1 MASGMSVPNSTGAV
15 VMLDQEVAIQ
25 VLVVSAVLMAAYVTL
40 IRPQL
45 KRIADNDRLLSSLS
59 VGDKVVT
66 GGGLIGK
73 IASLE
78 GPRIVE
84 IELSNAMR
92 VQALRSSI
100 ESRFEG

>member
-1 MASGMSVPNSTGAV
+1 MV
-15 VMLDQEVAIQ
+15 DQEVAIQ
-25 VLVVSAVLMAAYVTL
+25 ALAVLGVLVAAYVSL

-45 KRIADNDRLLSSLS
+45 RRIADNDRLLSSLS

-73 IASLE
+73 IARFD

-100 ESRFEG
+100 DSRLEG

>member
-1 MASGMSVPNSTGAV
+1 MV
-15 VMLDQEVAIQ
+15 DQEVAIQ
-25 VLVVSAVLMAAYVTL
+25 ALVVVGVLMAAYVAL

-45 KRIADNDRLLSSLS
+45 KRIAENDRLLSSLN
-59 VGDKVVT
+59 VGDRVIT

-73 IASLE
+73 IARFE

-100 ESRFEG
+100 ESRLEG

>member
-1 MASGMSVPNSTGAV
+1 MVDQDV
-15 VMLDQEVAIQ
+15 VIQ
-25 VLVVSAVLMAAYVTL
+25 VLVVLGVLMAAYVAL

-45 KRIADNDRLLSSLS
+45 KRIADNDRLLSSLN
-59 VGDKVVT
+59 VGDRVVT

-73 IASLE
+73 IAGFE

-100 ESRFEG
+100 EARVKG

>member
-1 MASGMSVPNSTGAV
+1 MV
-15 VMLDQEVAIQ
+15 DQEVAIQ
-25 VLVVSAVLMAAYVTL
+25 VLVVLGVLMAAYVSL

-45 KRIADNDRLLSSLS
+45 RRIAENDLLLSSLS
-59 VGDKVVT
+59 VGDRVVT

-73 IASLE
+73 IARFE
-78 GPRIVE
+78 GARIVE

-100 ESRFEG
+100 ESRLEG

>member
-1 MASGMSVPNSTGAV
+1 MV
-15 VMLDQEVAIQ
+15 DQEVAIQ
-25 VLVVSAVLMAAYVTL
+25 GLVVLGVLIAAYVSL

-73 IASLE
+73 IAGFE
-78 GPRIVE
+78 GQRIVE
-84 IELSNAMR
+84 IELSGGVR
-92 VQALRSSI
+92 VQAFRSSI
-100 ESRFEG
+100 ESRLNG

>member
-1 MASGMSVPNSTGAV
+1 MI
-15 VMLDQEVAIQ
+15 DQEVAIQ
-25 VLVVSAVLMAAYVTL
+25 ALAILGVLVAGYVFL

-45 KRIADNDRLLSSLS
+45 RRIADNNRLLSSLS
-59 VGDKVVT
+59 VGDKVIT

-73 IASLE
+73 IVKFD
-78 GPRIVE
+78 GPRMVE
-84 IELSNAMR
+84 IELSNDMR

>member
-1 MASGMSVPNSTGAV
+1 MV
-15 VMLDQEVAIQ
+15 DQDVAIQ
-25 VLVVSAVLMAAYVTL
+25 ALAVLGVLVAAYVSL

-45 KRIADNDRLLSSLS
+45 RRIADNDRLLSSLS

-66 GGGLIGK
+66 GGGLIGE
-73 IASLE
+73 IVRFD

-92 VQALRSSI
+92 VKALRSSI
-100 ESRFEG
+100 DSRLEG